1 MRFRLLPLFLCA
13 LPLLAHASAGPGSGG
28 HDSLGP
34 TLLALTIILVAARL
48 GADVAQRLKQPAV
61 LGELLGGVLV
71 GNLDLFGFDAFAFIG
86 TDPIVDALAN
96 LGVIVL
102 LFEVGLE
109 STVAQMARVG
119 LSAFAVAVLGV
130 VAPAVLGFGVGAVLL
145 PNHSVYVHLFL
156 GATLTATSVGITARV
171 LRDIGQSQSKEA
183 RVILGAAVIDDV
195 LGLVALAAV
204 SGIIAAADR
213 GVAPELRPIA
223 LIIGKALLFLGGSV
237 GLGVL
242 LTPFL
247 YRQASRMRGG
257 GVLLGISLAFCF
269 CLSWLA
275 GVFGL
280 APIVGAFAAGLILE
294 GAHYQPFVAK
304 GERQLEELIHPVSH
318 FLAPVF
324 FVVMGFRVD
333 LATFAQVDVLGLALA
348 LTVAAVVGKQICM
361 LGVFDTS
368 IRRLPVGIGMIPRGE
383 VGLIFANIGLGLT
396 VAGERVVD
404 DGTFTAVVIMVILTT
419 LLTPP
424 VLTWSFR
431 RAAGQAT
438 RPGAG

>member
-13 LPLLAHASAGPGSGG
+13 LPVIAHASEG
-28 HDSLGP
+28 HGSLGP
-34 TLLALTIILVAARL
+34 TLLALTIILLAAKL
-48 GADVAQRLKQPAV
+48 GADLAQRLKQPAV
-61 LGELLGGVLV
+61 LGELVGGVLV
-71 GNLDLFGFDAFAFIG
+71 GNLDLFGFAGFDFIG

-109 STVAQMARVG
+109 STLGQMARVG
-119 LSAFAVAVLGV
+119 LSAFVVAVLGV
-130 VAPAVLGFGVGAVLL
+130 VAPALLGFGVGVVLL
-145 PNHSVYVHLFL
+145 PDHSVYVHLFL

-204 SGIIAAADR
+204 SGIIAAADQ
-213 GVAPELRPIA
+213 GVAAELGPIA
-223 LIIGKALLFLGGSV
+223 LIIGKAVLFLGGSV

-247 YRQASRMRGG
+247 YRHAARMRGG
-257 GVLLGISLAFCF
+257 GVLLGVSLAFCF
-269 CLSWLA
+269 FLSWLA

-294 GAHYQPFVAK
+294 GAHYKPFVDK
-304 GERQLEELIHPVSH
+304 GEHQLEELIHPVSH

-333 LATFAQVDVLGLALA
+333 LATFAHVEVLGLALA
-348 LTVAAVVGKQICM
+348 LTAAAVVGKQVCM
-361 LGVFDTS
+361 LGVFDKS
-368 IRRLPVGIGMIPRGE
+368 IRKLPVGLGMIPRGE

-396 VAGERVVD
+396 VAGERIID

-424 VLTWSFR
+424 ALTWSFR
-431 RAAGQAT
+431 RAPAT
-438 RPGAG
+438 